1 MVRIQNFNTGVAQAH
16 FGAEA
21 GNGAGNASN
30 TRTPDAS
37 SPFKGFTDHAA
48 DNNAPRRAIG
58 DRFRSFFRG
67 DVKGALW
74 RATKMAVARPRGW
87 VQTAI
92 SLMAFGGVPV
102 FFFKDLAEGLI
113 GANTWVKASKRFKV
127 TNFSEAHNP
136 ALHVEFSR
144 GNLHV
149 DQNRTVWDAVKGL
162 FTGREAFDQQIAR
175 VWNEGGE
182 AGRDALRKS
191 GVNLKKAGI
200 TEA

>member
-67 DVKGALW
+67 DVKAPCGE
-74 RATKMAVARPRGW
+74 RPRWPSPARAAG
-87 VQTAI
+87 
-92 SLMAFGGVPV
+92 
-102 FFFKDLAEGLI
+102 
-113 GANTWVKASKRFKV
+113 SKRQF
-127 TNFSEAHNP
+127 
-136 ALHVEFSR
+136 R
-144 GNLHV
+144 
-149 DQNRTVWDAVKGL
+149 
-162 FTGREAFDQQIAR
+162 
-175 VWNEGGE
+175 
-182 AGRDALRKS
+182 
-191 GVNLKKAGI
+191 
-200 TEA
+200 

>member
-1 MVRIQNFNTGVAQAH
+1 
-16 FGAEA
+16 
-21 GNGAGNASN
+21 
-30 TRTPDAS
+30 
-37 SPFKGFTDHAA
+37 
-48 DNNAPRRAIG
+48 
-58 DRFRSFFRG
+58 
-67 DVKGALW
+67 
-74 RATKMAVARPRGW
+74 MAVARPRGW

-149 DQNRTVWDAVKGL
+149 DQNRTVWDAVKACLPDAKRSISRLPASG
-162 FTGREAFDQQIAR
+162 TRAAR
-175 VWNEGGE
+175 LVATRCENQ
-182 AGRDALRKS
+182 AL
-191 GVNLKKAGI
+191 I
-200 TEA
+200 